1 MKPPA
6 KKTEP
11 DKVRP
16 RKTTPQQTETRK
28 KPPQSQKTN
37 GQSLLDRLRQP
48 ELPPKGLNLLKVDA
62 DTLKKFGIPPR
73 PDPLRQPQAFKVW
86 AFFFGGSAEFVET
99 AIKLDDTGYQLNFRG
114 LDLTR
119 FEGSSNWSGAYVVP
133 TGGNMVVA
141 MVGRWKVP
149 ALALPPAQ
157 EQAGPNA
164 VYACSTWIGLDGQR
178 LYLNSSLP
186 QIGTT
191 QTLTMKGGSVFG
203 VSANA
208 WFQWWDRPI
217 SAPPANLSFSVA
229 PGDTVAC
236 LLWVFAPSLVGAYIF
251 NLTSGQI
258 AQPVIALAPK
268 VGGTELT
275 VSGATAEW
283 IMERPTELGS
293 TIMYP
298 FPDYATTDFL
308 DCIALTGLGPPIP
321 GSFKDLKA
329 ARVIRMYDT
338 LANPIRTQ
346 FISMAHKVDDTTA
359 EVHYGDSFP

>member
-1 MKPPA
+1 
-6 KKTEP
+6 
-11 DKVRP
+11 
-16 RKTTPQQTETRK
+16 
-28 KPPQSQKTN
+28 
-37 GQSLLDRLRQP
+37 
-48 ELPPKGLNLLKVDA
+48 
-62 DTLKKFGIPPR
+62 
-73 PDPLRQPQAFKVW
+73 
-86 AFFFGGSAEFVET
+86 
-99 AIKLDDTGYQLNFRG
+99 
-114 LDLTR
+114 
-119 FEGSSNWSGAYVVP
+119 
-133 TGGNMVVA
+133 MVVA

-149 ALALPPAQ
+149 ALAPPPAQ

-164 VYACSTWIGLDGQR
+164 CLRVLDLDRIGRAAALSE
-178 LYLNSSLP
+178 LLLP

-191 QTLTMKGGSVFG
+191 QTLTMKGGSAFG

>member
-1 MKPPA
+1 
-6 KKTEP
+6 
-11 DKVRP
+11 
-16 RKTTPQQTETRK
+16 
-28 KPPQSQKTN
+28 
-37 GQSLLDRLRQP
+37 
-48 ELPPKGLNLLKVDA
+48 
-62 DTLKKFGIPPR
+62 
-73 PDPLRQPQAFKVW
+73 
-86 AFFFGGSAEFVET
+86 
-99 AIKLDDTGYQLNFRG
+99 
-114 LDLTR
+114 
-119 FEGSSNWSGAYVVP
+119 
-133 TGGNMVVA
+133 MVVA
-141 MVGRWKVP
+141 IAGRWAVP
-149 ALALPPAQ
+149 SLAQPPSPQ

-191 QTLTMKGGSVFG
+191 QTLTMTNGMPTD
-203 VSANA
+203 VSAQA

-217 SAPPANLSFSVA
+217 SAPPANLSIPVA
-229 PGDTVAC
+229 PGDKVAC
-236 LLWVFAPSLVGAYIF
+236 LLWVLAPSSVGMYMF

-258 AQPVIALAPK
+258 AQPVIASAPK

-308 DCIALTGLGPPIP
+308 DCIALTGLGPTTMP
-321 GSFKDLKA
+321 GSFKDLKT
-329 ARVIRMYDT
+329 ARFIRMYDT
-338 LANPIRTQ
+338 LANGTRTQ